1 MHVGIPHSATS
12 SGGVYFFKDGRTVP
26 DVLQTTFE
34 WPDRDLTMLYSATL
48 ASSRNRGKVFMG
60 HDASMEVSNILA
72 ITVDEIKGV
81 SSLIK
86 AFHMVLEAH
95 PNSRLLIAGNG
106 DYTRAFQEAKNI

>member
-1 MHVGIPHSATS
+1 MI
-12 SGGVYFFKDGRTVP
+12 FFA
-26 DVLQTTFE
+26 
-34 WPDRDLTMLYSATL
+34 DR
-48 ASSRNRGKVFMG
+48 
-60 HDASMEVSNILA
+60 I
-72 ITVDEIKGV
+72 DEIKGV

>member
-1 MHVGIPHSATS
+1 MSLIIQKLRNN
-12 SGGVYFFKDGRTVP
+12 YFFA
-26 DVLQTTFE
+26 
-34 WPDRDLTMLYSATL
+34 DR
-48 ASSRNRGKVFMG
+48 
-60 HDASMEVSNILA
+60 I
-72 ITVDEIKGV
+72 DEIKGV

>member
-1 MHVGIPHSATS
+1 MNPMEAVSYNTKIEKQPKEKIILFA
-12 SGGVYFFKDGRTVP
+12 GR
-26 DVLQTTFE
+26 
-34 WPDRDLTMLYSATL
+34 
-48 ASSRNRGKVFMG
+48 
-60 HDASMEVSNILA
+60 I
-72 ITVDEIKGV
+72 DEIKGV

>member
-1 MHVGIPHSATS
+1 MKVSVVPNGLGDVVDMSVDKELLRKKWHVGPKEKIILFA
-12 SGGVYFFKDGRTVP
+12 GR
-26 DVLQTTFE
+26 
-34 WPDRDLTMLYSATL
+34 
-48 ASSRNRGKVFMG
+48 
-60 HDASMEVSNILA
+60 I
-72 ITVDEIKGV
+72 DEIKGV